1 MGQRP
6 RGKAAGQ
13 IELLKAELE
22 RNPRLESVFSIC
34 SELSI
39 DDPICWMN
47 NTSSVVV
54 DWWIAYFT
62 LKGERE
68 QSAYSGSGG
77 SEKMTGEDAF
87 AHLSSITG
95 TKNVK

>member
-1 MGQRP
+1 
-6 RGKAAGQ
+6 
-13 IELLKAELE
+13 
-22 RNPRLESVFSIC
+22 
-34 SELSI
+34 
-39 DDPICWMN
+39 MN
-47 NTSSVVV
+47 NTSSMVV

-68 QSAYSGSGG
+68 QAAYKSTGG
-77 SEKMTGEDAF
+77 SDKMTGEDAF